1 MVQKPREIIY
11 NLLKQKKRKIFEY
24 EELET
29 DNVWIFLHLQ
39 NDN

>member
-1 MVQKPREIIY
+1 MY
-11 NLLKQKKRKIFEY
+11 NILKQKKQKIFEN
-24 EELET
+24 EKLET

>member
-1 MVQKPREIIY
+1 MY
-11 NLLKQKKRKIFEY
+11 NILKQKKRKIFEY